1 VKIPLV
7 KNVFFLEFRTSAAK
21 VGLAK
26 LAEKIREHN
35 FHALLIIGGYE
46 VNKKLDFIFFVEK
59 NLFPGL
65 YISSSNV

>member
-1 VKIPLV
+1 M
-7 KNVFFLEFRTSAAK
+7 AAK

-46 VNKKLDFIFFVEK
+46 VNEK
-59 NLFPGL
+59 
-65 YISSSNV
+65 I